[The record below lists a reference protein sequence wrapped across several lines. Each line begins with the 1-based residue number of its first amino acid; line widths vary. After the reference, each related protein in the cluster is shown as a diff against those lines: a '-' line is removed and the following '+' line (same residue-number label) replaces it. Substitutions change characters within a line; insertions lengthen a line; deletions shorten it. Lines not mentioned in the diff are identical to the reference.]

1 MKVNVFKKKIDY
13 YNTSACLVCKFKIY
27 ENHSNMTEIK
37 FFKFITLDPKGG
49 ELWLI
54 NLNSFEKKME
64 E

>member
-1 MKVNVFKKKIDY
+1 MKVNVEKKLITT
-13 YNTSACLVCKFKIY
+13 NTIVCVVCKFKIY

>member
-1 MKVNVFKKKIDY
+1 MKVNVFEKIDCRAR
-13 YNTSACLVCKFKIY
+13 TVRAACKFKIY
-27 ENHSNMTEIK
+27 ETHSNMMEIK

>member
-1 MKVNVFKKKIDY
+1 
-13 YNTSACLVCKFKIY
+13 
-27 ENHSNMTEIK
+27 MTEIK